1 LLLQEW
7 FAASEHWVVPYATF
21 CFLRD
26 LFGTA
31 EHWRWG
37 VMAKPSKQLLADIT
51 SPQKEWHNSI
61 LCCYWLQYQL
71 HRQLRQ
77 VGDRREAA
85 AVLLHICMSF
95 MHHPAVRCNVDC
107 AKADAVLLLLLLPGV

>member
-1 LLLQEW
+1 MLLSHIQSARLLLLLWLLLLLLLQEW
-7 FAASEHWVVPYATF
+7 FAASEHWLVPYATF

-77 VGDRREAA
+77 VGGGEHVLHCIRMLMRRQ
-85 AVLLHICMSF
+85 
-95 MHHPAVRCNVDC
+95 
-107 AKADAVLLLLLLPGV
+107 

>member
-1 LLLQEW
+1 
-7 FAASEHWVVPYATF
+7 VVPYATF

-37 VMAKPSKQLLADIT
+37 VMAQPSKQLLADIT
-51 SPQKEWHNSI
+51 SPQKEWHSSI

-77 VGDRREAA
+77 VGFDLRMRLVRCAAHYCRGSKCLLRA
-85 AVLLHICMSF
+85 AVARYVAC
-95 MHHPAVRCNVDC
+95 
-107 AKADAVLLLLLLPGV
+107 

>member
-1 LLLQEW
+1 MLLLLLLQEW
-7 FAASEHWVVPYATF
+7 FAGSEHWVLPYAAF

-77 VGDRREAA
+77 VCCSG
-85 AVLLHICMSF
+85 SS
-95 MHHPAVRCNVDC
+95 
-107 AKADAVLLLLLLPGV
+107 AKWCIL